1 MASSTPITYKVT
13 GVTPDTTY
21 TPTATPIPGKKVTF
35 QTSTGY
41 EDTVF
46 IPDTVFSDVGAIQQ
60 VIEGVITQVAAAQAI
75 TGTLSGT

>member
-1 MASSTPITYKVT
+1 MASGTPITYKVT
-13 GVTPDTTY
+13 GVTPETQY

-41 EDTVF
+41 EDAVF
-46 IPDTVFSDVGAIQQ
+46 IPDTVFGDLDAVRQ

-75 TGTLSGT
+75 TGTLPGA

>member
-1 MASSTPITYKVT
+1 MAAPAPITYKVT
-13 GVTPDTTY
+13 GVIPDTTY

-46 IPDTVFSDVGAIQQ
+46 IPDTVFSDTAAIQQ

-75 TGTLSGT
+75 TGTLPGA